1 MMHQDGIYK
10 LTLNSGSQ
18 CTTRNRIFIHIEDV
32 DDRPNGATHV
42 RRNGAT
48 LKWQN

>member
-1 MMHQDGIYK
+1 MRDMKKTK
-10 LTLNSGSQ
+10 LTADEKAQRAEEYDN
-18 CTTRNRIFIHIEDV
+18 V